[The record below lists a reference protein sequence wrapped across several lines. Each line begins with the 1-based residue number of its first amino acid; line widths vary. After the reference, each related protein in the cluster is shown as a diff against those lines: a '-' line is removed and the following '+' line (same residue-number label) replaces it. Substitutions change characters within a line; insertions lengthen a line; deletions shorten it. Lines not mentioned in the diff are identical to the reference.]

1 VTVGPTQVDQG
12 QVIAGV
18 RPGAVP
24 AASGVRRVRVAVTRV
39 DPWTVMKLALVLSLS
54 LAVVLLV
61 AVSILWWVLDSAGV
75 FSSVSSTVT
84 DLVGQGS
91 TFRLADFLAYGP
103 VLRVTLVVSLIDVV
117 LLTALA
123 TLTAFLFNLA
133 AGIVGGVEVTL
144 TEGG

>member
-1 VTVGPTQVDQG
+1 MTVGPTQVDQG

-24 AASGVRRVRVAVTRV
+24 AAPAVRRVRVAMTRV
-39 DPWTVMKLALVLSLS
+39 DPWTVMKLALVLSLAM
-54 LAVVLLV
+54 AVVLLV

-84 DLVGQGS
+84 ELIGQGS
-91 TFRLADFLAYGP
+91 SFRLTDVLAYGP

>member
-1 VTVGPTQVDQG
+1 VTVGPPQVDQG
-12 QVIAGV
+12 QVIAGA
-18 RPGAVP
+18 RPGAIPAVP
-24 AASGVRRVRVAVTRV
+24 AVRRVRVAMTRV
-39 DPWTVMKLALVLSLS
+39 DPWTVMKLALVLSLA
-54 LAVVLLV
+54 LAVVSLV

-75 FSSVSSTVT
+75 FSSVSSTLT
-84 DLVGQGS
+84 ELIGQGS
-91 TFRLADFLAYGP
+91 SFRLTDFLAYGR
-103 VLRVTLVVSLIDVV
+103 VLRVTLVISLIDVV